1 MFMMISKDMVIS
13 LLITIAAP
21 VLSSFLAAILVEK
34 LTVILPEEFLLDLDN
49 ASMTYIERLCAQMMK
64 YGLMFLY
71 ERDCGCFGGMLI
83 VNAETDITCVFKK
96 KQRREPTGLCVGY
109 GNESSLTDDYTCL
122 CLRLKVN
129 IVVEGMILYWK
140 ITRTKFCF
148 HPI

>member
-1 MFMMISKDMVIS
+1 
-13 LLITIAAP
+13 
-21 VLSSFLAAILVEK
+21 
-34 LTVILPEEFLLDLDN
+34 
-49 ASMTYIERLCAQMMK
+49 MMK

-129 IVVEGMILYWK
+129 IVVLRNDPLLENHSHKVLLPSHLKRSTEKAGRM
-140 ITRTKFCF
+140 
-148 HPI
+148 